1 MPKFNNDMLAHVW
14 AQENT
19 PSGETSNGNFSFDC
33 KAIFSYH
40 QVMGLF
46 YTPKKRGSDRALFLN
61 SDSYS
66 VTTSKH
72 SNYIRN
78 ATRHILNRVN
88 VSGAFLDALHDHSRY
103 DARDG
108 SEIAESETRKEC
120 ERLTG
125 RAWGSLD
132 TASRRRAAGDAFYD
146 SREARAFANQAADLA
161 KLFGIRFTIPKA
173 LRDCLALELPKN
185 LSNAES
191 APIKKAW
198 KQALQKRFAAERAA
212 AKRAKIAAAKA
223 QHARDVESERAETR
237 GALNAVNASAGRKWH
252 SGNRGRT
259 RIYDADAHNR
269 IPRGADLD
277 LARAAMAESLAY
289 DRVANMAR
297 LAPSIRKAIKARAV
311 ALESLWVPVAIKTQ
325 KLIAR
330 DQIQGALRRAYE
342 LRRGDYSNHRAY
354 ANGANYVNQLI
365 VQLNRVRAVHVMDKI
380 DLARAGN
387 GGYRFAGP
395 PVTVAIPESM
405 RVKLES
411 VIAGLVEL
419 RDAHEAWEKENQ
431 QALERESFEVW
442 QRGESRH
449 IPGSFREAPSG
460 GVYMRKV
467 DHNGAAVLET
477 SRGAS
482 VPFEQAVKVFK
493 IVKAMRRA
501 GKTWQANGRVVR
513 VGHFAVDSIDAS
525 GGFTAAC
532 HRFEWPEIEAI
543 AIQTGVYNVESDDSF
558 IAGAES

>member
-14 AQENT
+14 AQQNT
-19 PSGETSNGNFSFDC
+19 PSGGTPNGNFSFDC

-72 SNYIRN
+72 SNYIRG
-78 ATRHILNRVN
+78 ATRHIPNRVN
-88 VSGAFLDALHDHSRY
+88 VSGAFLDALHDHSKY
-103 DARDG
+103 AARDG

-125 RAWGSLD
+125 KAWGALD
-132 TASRRRAAGDAFYD
+132 RASRRRGARDALYD
-146 SREARAFANQAADLA
+146 SREAHAFANQAADLA

-173 LRDCLALELPKN
+173 LRDCLALEVPKN

-198 KQALQKRFAAERAA
+198 KQALQKRFAAKRAA
-212 AKRAKIAAAKA
+212 AKRARIAAAKA
-223 QHARDVESERAETR
+223 QHARVVRSERAATR
-237 GALNAVNASAGRKWH
+237 GALNAVNASVGRKWH
-252 SGNRGRT
+252 SGNGDRI
-259 RIYDADAHNR
+259 RIYDDAHNR

-289 DRVANMAR
+289 DRIANMAR

-330 DQIQGALRRAYE
+330 DAIQGALRRANE
-342 LRRGDYSNHRAY
+342 LRRGDYPNQRAY

-365 VQLNRVRAVHVMDKI
+365 MQLDRVRAVHVIDEI
-380 DLARAGN
+380 DLNRAGN
-387 GGYRFAGP
+387 RGYRFAGP
-395 PVTVAIPESM
+395 PVAVAIPESM

-411 VIAGLVEL
+411 VIAGLVEI
-419 RDAHEAWEKENQ
+419 RDAHKAWEKANQ
-431 QALERESFEVW
+431 QALERESFEAW

-449 IPGSFREAPSG
+449 IPASFREAPSG

-467 DHNGAAVLET
+467 DHNGAAILET

-482 VPFEQAVKVFK
+482 VPFDQAVKVFK

-501 GKTWQANGRVVR
+501 GKTWQANGRTVR

-532 HRFEWPEIEAI
+532 HRFEWPEIEAV